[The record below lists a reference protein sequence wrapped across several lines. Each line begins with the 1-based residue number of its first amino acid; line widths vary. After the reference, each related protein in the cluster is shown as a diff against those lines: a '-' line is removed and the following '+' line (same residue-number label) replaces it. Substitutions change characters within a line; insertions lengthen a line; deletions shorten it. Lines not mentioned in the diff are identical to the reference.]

1 MNLQELYSPV
11 PNAFRSEKDD
21 NTSVSINDTRKSGL
35 YLTLSKLNKLRI
47 MNDARKLEHEKK
59 LEKVA
64 YQYKLPAQTGGPG
77 VNL

>member
-11 PNAFRSEKDD
+11 PGAFRTEKDD

-59 LEKVA
+59 LDKVST
-64 YQYKLPAQTGGPG
+64 QYKIPAQPAGALG
-77 VNL
+77 